1 MKKMKKILAMALAMA
16 MVLGMSVTTFA
27 ADKVPDE
34 NDAKAVTISHVE
46 EGATYRAYQI
56 IDAAY
61 GLDGKNFTHYVWAP
75 GTDQAGKKVVFSE
88 TGESAVVEG
97 LTDDLITQL
106 AADPTGLT
114 EKADYTPDTPLE
126 VGTWM
131 ILVTPPAADTTK
143 IYNPMIAS
151 VFYSVNG
158 SGNMNDV
165 ESGTIDADRDWEL
178 VETGAF
184 AKSSTITLDKELDNR
199 DTDTEVS
206 VGDTVSF
213 TITTNIPSYDANYY
227 EDPTFVI
234 KDEIVNG
241 LAYVKA
247 DPGDTTPT
255 APVVTVGGETVTAG
269 DDTYKVTW
277 TPTQAGKPSF
287 QITFAPAYLTGLAS
301 AEVNERAVTV
311 KYSATVTD
319 DAVKQ
324 VGENKASLDYS
335 RTPTETDT
343 KEDKEYVFTFALHGE
358 LFKVD
363 DADAKLPD
371 AVFTLYEEDTDGDDE
386 IVWAENDTKQVSAV
400 GDPYT
405 TTADGEIR
413 FKGLDGDKTYYL
425 KETAAPT
432 GYTINDTVYKIEFVF
447 DKPDDYKGEEITY
460 TVKVTSNETPNP
472 ANESYTVKYGNKVD
486 DEYGNGIA
494 TGNAINIQ
502 NTKLS
507 SLPSTG
513 GIGTTIFTIGGCA
526 VMIIAAGLYFANRRK
541 TAKERMGQYLQK
553 TELLR
558 NRVCSAEAPGRDGP
572 SRCL

>member
-34 NDAKAVTISHVE
+34 NDAKAVTISNVE

-61 GLDGKNFTHYVWAP
+61 GLDGKNFIHYVWAP

-199 DTDTEVS
+199 NTDTEVS

-247 DPGDTTPT
+247 DPGDATPT
-255 APVVTVGGETVTAG
+255 APVVTVGGKTVTAG
-269 DDTYKVTW
+269 DNTYKVTW
-277 TPTQAGKPSF
+277 TPQDGKPSF

-541 TAKERMGQYLQK
+541 TAK
-553 TELLR
+553 
-558 NRVCSAEAPGRDGP
+558 
-572 SRCL
+572 

>member
-1 MKKMKKILAMALAMA
+1 M
-16 MVLGMSVTTFA
+16 
-27 ADKVPDE
+27 
-34 NDAKAVTISHVE
+34 
-46 EGATYRAYQI
+46 
-56 IDAAY
+56 
-61 GLDGKNFTHYVWAP
+61 
-75 GTDQAGKKVVFSE
+75 
-88 TGESAVVEG
+88 
-97 LTDDLITQL
+97 
-106 AADPTGLT
+106 
-114 EKADYTPDTPLE
+114 
-126 VGTWM
+126 
-131 ILVTPPAADTTK
+131 
-143 IYNPMIAS
+143 
-151 VFYSVNG
+151 
-158 SGNMNDV
+158 
-165 ESGTIDADRDWEL
+165 
-178 VETGAF
+178 
-184 AKSSTITLDKELDNR
+184 
-199 DTDTEVS
+199 
-206 VGDTVSF
+206 
-213 TITTNIPSYDANYY
+213 
-227 EDPTFVI
+227 
-234 KDEIVNG
+234 
-241 LAYVKA
+241 
-247 DPGDTTPT
+247 
-255 APVVTVGGETVTAG
+255 TVGGETVTAG

-287 QITFAPAYLTGLAS
+287 QITFAPAYLTGLAG
-301 AEVNERAVTV
+301 AEAAERAVTV

-335 RTPTETDT
+335 RTPTDTDS

-371 AVFTLYEEDTDGDDE
+371 AVFTLYVANEAGSENIKWTADE
-386 IVWAENDTKQVSAV
+386 SVTVSAV

-405 TTADGEIR
+405 TLNDGEIK

-502 NTKLS
+502 NTRLS

-526 VMIIAAGLYFANRRK
+526 IMIIAAGLYFASRRK
-541 TAKERMGQYLQK
+541 TAK
-553 TELLR
+553 
-558 NRVCSAEAPGRDGP
+558 
-572 SRCL
+572 

>member
-1 MKKMKKILAMALAMA
+1 MKKILAMALAMA

-34 NDAKAVTISHVE
+34 NDAKAVTISNVE

-199 DTDTEVS
+199 NTDTEVS

-247 DPGDTTPT
+247 DPGDATPT
-255 APVVTVGGETVTAG
+255 APVVTVGGKTVTAG
-269 DDTYKVTW
+269 DNTYKVTW
-277 TPTQAGKPSF
+277 TPQDGKPSF

-541 TAKERMGQYLQK
+541 TAK
-553 TELLR
+553 
-558 NRVCSAEAPGRDGP
+558 
-572 SRCL
+572 

>member
-1 MKKMKKILAMALAMA
+1 MVQRLSEPLIYEQNRKSSKYSSKIKNFKKKGKEDMKKMKKILAMALAMA

-34 NDAKAVTISHVE
+34 KDAKTVTINNVE
-46 EGATYRAYQI
+46 EGATYKAYQI

-75 GTDQAGKKVVFSE
+75 GTEKAGEKVVFSK
-88 TGESAVVEG
+88 TGEGAVVEG

-106 AADPTGLT
+106 AADPKDLT
-114 EKADYTPDTPLE
+114 EKENYTPATPLE

-131 ILVTPPAADTTK
+131 ILVTPPGNNSTK

-165 ESGTIDADRDWEL
+165 ESGTIDADTNWTLE
-178 VETGAF
+178 ETGAF
-184 AKSSTITLDKELDNR
+184 AKSSTITLDKDLDNR
-199 DTDTEVS
+199 NTDTEVS

-227 EDPTFVI
+227 KNPTFVI

-247 DPGDTTPT
+247 DPGDATPT
-255 APVVTVGGETVTAG
+255 APVVTVGGKTVTAG
-269 DDTYKVTW
+269 DNTYKVTW
-277 TPTQAGKPSF
+277 TPQDGKPSF
-287 QITFAPAYLTGLAS
+287 QITFASAYLTGLAS

-432 GYTINDTVYKIEFVF
+432 GYTINDTVYKIEFEYT
-447 DKPDDYKGEEITY
+447 KPDTYAGEEITY
-460 TVKVTSNETPNP
+460 KVTITSNETP
-472 ANESYTVKYGNKVD
+472 AKTGTYEVKYGEQVND
-486 DEYGNGIA
+486 AYGNTIFSG
-494 TGNAINIQ
+494 TPINIQ
-502 NTKLS
+502 NTRLS

-526 VMIIAAGLYFANRRK
+526 IMIIAAGLYFASRRK
-541 TAKERMGQYLQK
+541 TAK
-553 TELLR
+553 
-558 NRVCSAEAPGRDGP
+558 
-572 SRCL
+572 

>member
-34 NDAKAVTISHVE
+34 TDAKAVTISNVE

-75 GTDQAGKKVVFSE
+75 GTEKAGEKVVFFGS
-88 TGESAVVEG
+88 GENAVVDG
-97 LTDDLITQL
+97 LTDDLITGL
-106 AADPTGLT
+106 AANPAGLT
-114 EKADYTPDTPLE
+114 EKENYKPETPLE

-131 ILVTPPAADTTK
+131 ILVTPPAEDTTK

-165 ESGTIDADRDWEL
+165 ESGTIDANADWEL

-227 EDPTFVI
+227 QNPTFVI

-247 DPGDTTPT
+247 DPGNATPT
-255 APVVTVGGETVTAG
+255 APVVTVGGKTVTAG

-301 AEVNERAVTV
+301 AETAERAVTV

-371 AVFTLYEEDTDGDDE
+371 AVFTLYVANESGSENIKWTADE
-386 IVWAENDTKQVSAV
+386 SVQVSAV

-405 TTADGEIR
+405 TLNDGEIK

-502 NTKLS
+502 NTRLS

-526 VMIIAAGLYFANRRK
+526 IMIIAAGLYFASRRK
-541 TAKERMGQYLQK
+541 TAK
-553 TELLR
+553 
-558 NRVCSAEAPGRDGP
+558 
-572 SRCL
+572 

>member
-34 NDAKAVTISHVE
+34 KDAKAVTINNVE
-46 EGATYRAYQI
+46 PNAMYKAYQI

-61 GLDGKNFTHYVWAP
+61 GADGKNFTHYVWAP
-75 GTDQAGKKVVFSE
+75 GTEKAGEKVVFSGS
-88 TGESAVVEG
+88 GENAVVDG
-97 LTDDLITQL
+97 LTDDLITGL
-106 AADPTGLT
+106 AANPADLT
-114 EKADYTPDTPLE
+114 EKENYTPETPLE

-131 ILVTPPAADTTK
+131 ILVTPPAEDTTK

-165 ESGTIDADRDWEL
+165 ESGTIDANADWEL

-227 EDPTFVI
+227 QNPTFVI

-241 LAYVKA
+241 LAYAKA

-287 QITFAPAYLTGLAS
+287 QITFAPAYLTGLAG
-301 AEVNERAVTV
+301 AEAAERAVTV

-335 RTPTETDT
+335 RTPTDTDS

-371 AVFTLYEEDTDGDDE
+371 AVFTLYVANEAGSENIKWTADE
-386 IVWAENDTKQVSAV
+386 SVTVSAV

-405 TTADGEIR
+405 TLNDGEIK

-502 NTKLS
+502 NTRLS

-526 VMIIAAGLYFANRRK
+526 IMIIAAGLYFASRRK
-541 TAKERMGQYLQK
+541 TAK
-553 TELLR
+553 
-558 NRVCSAEAPGRDGP
+558 
-572 SRCL
+572 